1 MRFVDSVAIA
11 MTESV
16 QLPTHGPSAAF
27 FDLDRTLIAGSSAFM
42 FGVAAWRAGMMSA
55 GQLVRDGLGALSFK
69 LLGDLGGNSAERVR
83 ERILGAVR
91 GTARDDLLSLNE
103 VILPKLLERV
113 RPESKE
119 LVESHRRRGRA
130 TYIVSASPIEI
141 VEPLA
146 AALGMTHG
154 IGTRSE
160 IVDGCYTGELEGPFC
175 YGTGKVEAI
184 VELARW
190 EGFDLQQCYA
200 YSDSISDLP
209 MLEAVGHA
217 VAVNPDSKLE
227 RVARRHGWP
236 VVIFN
241 RRTKSVI
248 RRTTAGLG
256 TAALAAGSFTA
267 GWKLS
272 ARRR

>member
-1 MRFVDSVAIA
+1 MSELTQMA
-11 MTESV
+11 
-16 QLPTHGPSAAF
+16 PHGPAAAF
-27 FDLDRTLIAGSSAFM
+27 FDLDRTLISGSSAFM
-42 FGVAAWRAGMMSA
+42 FGVAAWRAGLMTTR
-55 GQLVRDGLGALSFK
+55 QFVRDGLGALAFK
-69 LLGDLGGNSAERVR
+69 LFGDLGGNGAEKVR
-83 ERILGAVR
+83 ERILGAVQ
-91 GTARDDLLSLNE
+91 GTEQDQLLSLNE

-119 LVESHRRRGRA
+119 LIESHRRRGRA
-130 TYIVSASPIEI
+130 TYIVSASPVEI

-154 IGTRSE
+154 IGTVSRV
-160 IVDGCYTGELEGPFC
+160 VDGRYTGELDGQFC
-175 YGTGKVEAI
+175 YGPGKVEAI
-184 VELARW
+184 TSLARW
-190 EGFDLQQCYA
+190 EGYDLQQCYG

-209 MLEAVGHA
+209 MLEAVGHP

-227 RVARRHGWP
+227 RIALRQSWP
-236 VVIFN
+236 VVIFA
-241 RRTKSVI
+241 RRTKAVI
-248 RRTTAGLG
+248 RRTTAGVG